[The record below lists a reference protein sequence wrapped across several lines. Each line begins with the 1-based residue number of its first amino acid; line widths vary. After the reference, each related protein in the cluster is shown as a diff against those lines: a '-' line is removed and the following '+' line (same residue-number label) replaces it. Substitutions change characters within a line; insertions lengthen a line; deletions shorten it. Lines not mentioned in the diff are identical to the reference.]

1 MQLHADDCI
10 LVAGGLNEYIWQAWA
25 TLEAKQNNVG
35 QARKVRPSVMFVLLF
50 VLRVP
55 CLVMT
60 IQSAFSLVMAITCM
74 QYCRDSHGHVE
85 PGLVLTHELCCSYLT
100 LPWLPTISMQ
110 PPGMGGVCS
119 RSGKATSERLGIC
132 G

>member
-1 MQLHADDCI
+1 MQLHAHDCI

-35 QARKVRPSVMFVLLF
+35 QARKVCAYVMLMLF
-50 VLRVP
+50 FALRVP

-60 IQSAFSLVMAITCM
+60 IQSAFSLVMATTCM
-74 QYCRDSHGHVE
+74 QYCRDLHGLVD
-85 PGLVLTHELCCSYLT
+85 PGLALTYVLCCSCLM

-110 PPGMGGVCS
+110 PPGMDGVCS
-119 RSGKATSERLGIC
+119 RSGKATSERLGTY